1 MPYSQTR
8 TLYTGA
14 AYLGD
19 LADGHL
25 AMGLGIGN
33 VYWVIKST
41 EAYYSTFLADHQ
53 RTYTDG
59 TSAVY
64 TDIQTAL
71 DATVE
76 CRNDY
81 VIVQP
86 SDSDYDLTAELTLSK
101 KNVHLIAPGGFG
113 PVRGSTNAVRIHQTT
128 DGQMV
133 FRVQDASIEI
143 AGFYVKNYAGH
154 PAVGLAGT
162 GNPAVAQCPNIHHNM
177 FVCPGNAGDPVITNE
192 IAGNTL
198 NDGGQWGSI
207 ENNWITVYGTA
218 TIPILVNFHGHAT
231 AARFNYNDIN
241 IGDGI
246 TCVIGVNNQSTKG
259 GVIDNNFYSGGGAS
273 GGAFT
278 HCVQVHASGSAI
290 GNRGTVPDGALVV
303 GGTST
308 YSFSDN
314 VNGTAAGVTD
324 DET

>member
-71 DATVE
+71 DATVAN
-76 CRNDY
+76 RNDY

-86 SDSDYDLTAELTLSK
+86 SESDYDLTAELTLSK
-101 KNVHLIAPGGFG
+101 KCVHLLAPGGLG
-113 PVRGSTNAVRIHQTT
+113 PRRGATAAARLHQTT
-128 DGQMV
+128 DGQMIFSV
-133 FRVQDASIEI
+133 RASSVEI
-143 AGFYVKNYAGH
+143 AGFYLKPYAGH
-154 PAVGLAGT
+154 PAIGLCGT
-162 GNPAVAQCPNIHHNM
+162 GTYAPAYCPNIHHNFIYM
-177 FVCPGNAGDPVITNE
+177 TGNSGDPVITNE
-192 IAGNTL
+192 VTGNTL
-198 NDGGQWGSI
+198 NDGGSWGSV
-207 ENNWITVYGTA
+207 ESNWITAAGAA
-218 TIPILVNFHGHAT
+218 TIPIMVNFHSQAT
-231 AARFNYNDIN
+231 CARFIGNDIN

-246 TCVIGVNNQSTKG
+246 TCVIGVNNQGVKG
-259 GVIDNNFYSGGGAS
+259 AVNDNHFYSGGGAS

-278 HCVQVHASGSAI
+278 HCISVHASGSAI